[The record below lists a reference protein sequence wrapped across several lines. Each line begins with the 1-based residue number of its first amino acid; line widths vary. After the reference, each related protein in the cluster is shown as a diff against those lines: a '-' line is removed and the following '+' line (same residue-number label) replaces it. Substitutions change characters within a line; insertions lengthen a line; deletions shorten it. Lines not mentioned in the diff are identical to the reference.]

1 MDSFPNRRHV
11 LAGGLAVALSACGGF
26 GPLHAAVAAPVFPRS
41 FAGSRTVS
49 SFASGL
55 FFCEDAMPLTLS
67 SAVEAELGRT
77 ALQHDSEAEER
88 RRAEFFAWLT
98 VRVIAPAYLRRAGYD
113 HSAVRC
119 EEQTDLSNGMLASAT
134 AQHAI
139 GKQYAYSSTPR
150 LASFAYGASAHA
162 STAAFYA
169 GHEDIQVVV
178 QTGNYC
184 ARALLEGF
192 SYEDASPAD
201 AARIWA
207 FAVRAINAAV
217 ELGSGEDVQHGPSL
231 NMPA

>member
-1 MDSFPNRRHV
+1 MQPALDRRTFLIFSLV
-11 LAGGLAVALSACGGF
+11 GGLLCWAPSAPAGTV
-26 GPLHAAVAAPVFPRS
+26 PDRPIVLKP
-41 FAGSRTVS
+41 FAGSRTIS

-55 FFCEDAMPLTLS
+55 FFCEDAMPISLNR
-67 SAVEAELGRT
+67 AIEAELDRT

-113 HSAVRC
+113 HAAVRC
-119 EEQTDLSNGMLASAT
+119 EEQSDLWNGMLASAT

-169 GHEDIQVVV
+169 GHEDIKVAI
-178 QTGNYC
+178 QTGHYC

-192 SYEDASPAD
+192 SYEDSSPAD
-201 AARIWA
+201 AAQVWA

-217 ELGSGEDVQHGPSL
+217 ALEAGEDIRHGL
-231 NMPA
+231 V

>member
-1 MDSFPNRRHV
+1 MDSIPNRRHV
-11 LAGGLAVALSACGGF
+11 LASGLAIALSACGGF

-55 FFCEDAMPLTLS
+55 FSCEEAMPISLNR
-67 SAVEAELGRT
+67 AIEAELDRA

-113 HSAVRC
+113 HAAVRC
-119 EEQTDLSNGMLASAT
+119 EEQSDLWNGMLASAT

-139 GKQYAYSSTPR
+139 GKQYARSSTPR
-150 LASFAYGASAHA
+150 LASFAYGASAYA

-169 GHEDIQVVV
+169 GHEDIEVAI
-178 QTGNYC
+178 QTGHYC
-184 ARALLEGF
+184 ACALLKGF
-192 SYEDASPAD
+192 SYEDTSQAD
-201 AARIWA
+201 AAQVWA
-207 FAVRAINAAV
+207 FAVQAINAAV
-217 ELGSGEDVQHGPSL
+217 ALETGEIPGTVWF
-231 NMPA
+231 